1 MNNLDDKILMIENKI
16 DDVDSKMVELLEKRL
31 KLSGEEALLKKER
44 GMPVPDL
51 VRVRTKTEKLVAD
64 AREDMAHY
72 RKLCYMA
79 LNELTYDYQRRVT
92 LPESEIYKS
101 VKNALE
107 QGFKSFPEKAVVAC
121 QGVQGAYQQKACD
134 KLFSMPKIMY
144 MKNFNGVFAA
154 VDKGLCRYGVL
165 PLENSTAGSVNS
177 VYDLLSKYKC
187 YIVRS
192 VRLKIDHSLLAKK
205 GTKIEDIKE
214 ISFLQHPQSM
224 LGVFHLPTNGFKE
237 LSMNQ
242 LVLALDGVQDP
253 GNLGTIIRVA
263 DWFGIKDIYCSHDT
277 ADCWNPKVVQ
287 ATMGSIARVQLH
299 YVDLN
304 KMAESLPADYPIYAT
319 LLDGENIYKQELSH
333 HGMIVM
339 GNEGKGI
346 SPLLRTKINRKL
358 YIPSYS
364 SDGNTAESLNV
375 AIATSIVCAEF
386 RRR

>member
-16 DDVDSKMVELLEKRL
+16 DDVDRKMVELLEKRL

-134 KLFSMPKIMY
+134 KLFSMPKIIY

-214 ISFLQHPQSM
+214 IFSHEQAILQCEDY
-224 LGVFHLPTNGFKE
+224 LKNFTDAKVT
-237 LSMNQ
+237 
-242 LVLALDGVQDP
+242 V
-253 GNLGTIIRVA
+253 
-263 DWFGIKDIYCSHDT
+263 CS
-277 ADCWNPKVVQ
+277 
-287 ATMGSIARVQLH
+287 
-299 YVDLN
+299 
-304 KMAESLPADYPIYAT
+304 
-319 LLDGENIYKQELSH
+319 
-333 HGMIVM
+333 
-339 GNEGKGI
+339 
-346 SPLLRTKINRKL
+346 
-358 YIPSYS
+358 
-364 SDGNTAESLNV
+364 NTAEAAELVAKSERNDVAALASYECIELYGLSCLEESVQDNGNNYTRFICISKELEIYPGAGKTSLMFTASHKPGSLYNILARFYALDINIQKIESR
-375 AIATSIVCAEF
+375 AIPNRDFIYRFYFDIEADIYSEKFANLMNQVEELSKDMCYLGSYVEV
-386 RRR
+386 